1 MTGWLIVETGRPTQ
15 LSSGGVASIYAYYQ
29 SPNRTLVLR
38 LEDDSCTPFVVCV
51 GCTDIPSKTRFSFGV
66 LTCQQEHEGVL
77 TILDGST
84 LVAQCTAVRLFDEPS
99 LNAWLG
105 INSSS

>member
-1 MTGWLIVETGRPTQ
+1 MTGWLIIETGSPTQ
-15 LSSGGVASIYAYYQ
+15 LSSGGVASIWAYYQ

-38 LEDDSCTPFVVCV
+38 LEDGSCTQFIVCV
-51 GCTDIPSKTRFSFGV
+51 GCTDIPSKTRFSFDT
-66 LTCQQEHEGVL
+66 LSCQQEHEGVL

-84 LVAQCTAVRLFDEPS
+84 ILVQCTAVRLLDERS

-105 INSSS
+105 SNSSP